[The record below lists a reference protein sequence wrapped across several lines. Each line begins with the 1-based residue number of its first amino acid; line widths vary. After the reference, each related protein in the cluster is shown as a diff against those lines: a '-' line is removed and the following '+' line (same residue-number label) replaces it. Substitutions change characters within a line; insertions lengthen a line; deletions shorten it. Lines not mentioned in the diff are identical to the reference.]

1 MGEPGRFWAHAGLF
15 AIAIA
20 VATTCSDQLIAQDL
34 YVYPQKGQSA
44 DQQDRDRYECHSW
57 AVQQTG
63 FDPTRPQSGA
73 ATSASAPPPPQPEA
87 PQGGVGRGAVRGA
100 AVGAVGGAIAGDA
113 GKGAAIGAGTGAVI
127 GGMRRRDQ
135 QAREQQAQQN
145 YANQQAAA
153 QQAQRAETSSRQGA
167 YNRAIT
173 ACLQGR
179 GYSVN

>member
-1 MGEPGRFWAHAGLF
+1 MNETYRSGTKVGLF
-15 AIAIA
+15 IVSIVL
-20 VATTCSDQLIAQDL
+20 VATCSRVLTAQDL
-34 YVYPQKGQSA
+34 YIYPQKGQSA
-44 DQQDRDRYECHSW
+44 DQQGRDRYECHTW

-63 FDPTRPQSGA
+63 FDPTRAQSGA
-73 ATSASAPPPPQPEA
+73 ATSTSMPPPPQPEA
-87 PQGGVGRGAVRGA
+87 PQGGLGRGALRGA

-113 GKGAAIGAGTGAVI
+113 GKGAAIGAGSGALI

-145 YANQQAAA
+145 YQN
-153 QQAQRAETSSRQGA
+153 QRATQQTQASSQHGA
-167 YNRAIT
+167 YNRAMT

>member
-1 MGEPGRFWAHAGLF
+1 MHEASRLCVGAGLF
-15 AIAIA
+15 VAA
-20 VATTCSDQLIAQDL
+20 VALAAISPGMLAAQDL
-34 YVYPQKGQSA
+34 YIYPQKGQSSE
-44 DQQDRDRYECHSW
+44 QQGRDRYECHEW

-63 FDPTRPQSGA
+63 FDPTRAQSGA
-73 ATSASAPPPPQPEA
+73 ATAAAMPPPPQPEA
-87 PQGGVGRGAVRGA
+87 PQGGLGRGAVRGA

-113 GKGAAIGAGTGAVI
+113 GKGAAIGAGTGALI

-145 YANQQAAA
+145 YENQRAAA
-153 QQAQRAETSSRQGA
+153 LESQQSTSASGRSA
-167 YNRAIT
+167 YNRAMT